1 MSKIIFFSYERMF
14 YPKDMLSGPG
24 ARIWEMA
31 NALKRRKHKI
41 TIAQMKHEKDFTKND
56 IKFISWDPITLKNI
70 GKEYDVAF
78 IHLSAYSSDY
88 FEKIKKIPTIVDLTT
103 SLTMESQVHHVGNK
117 DSFFLNDG
125 ILPTYNA
132 LQYGDFFIC
141 ASEAQRNY
149 YVGMMS
155 IIGIKNYNID
165 NLEIVPYAPKSN
177 KPIIK
182 NKKILE
188 KIVGKNK
195 KILLWMGSIFSWYD
209 YKTTLE
215 GLKLIV
221 KKDPNVCLVFVGGYN
236 PYVKELTKENYLEC
250 KKYAKKLDLINKNVF
265 FLDWVVREDLLSIY
279 NESKLSLAI
288 SFNKV
293 ESSITHRT
301 RIIDSFRVRTPI
313 LCTKNDAFANIIKEN
328 NLGIVIDEKN
338 PEQFSRKV
346 LKFIDKK
353 DQLKR
358 FSENIDNFVK
368 KKFNIDESIK
378 PVDKFCKKPIQRE
391 HKSRIDFHDI
401 IENQKRRIKDLEY
414 TKADKIANNNSLQTE
429 IHRIEKL
436 LKDVEIEKNEL
447 LKDVEIEKNEFKI
460 ETIKQVNDL
469 KKIIQE
475 KNKII
480 EEQTKILLIQKQII
494 GQYKSSIVYPF
505 YRITSTIGKTKLGKL
520 LQKILK

>member
-177 KPIIK
+177 KPIISYIDQFPEPK
-182 NKKILE
+182 NME
-188 KIVGKNK
+188 QG
-195 KILLWMGSIFSWYD
+195 IF
-209 YKTTLE
+209 LQ
-215 GLKLIV
+215 
-221 KKDPNVCLVFVGGYN
+221 
-236 PYVKELTKENYLEC
+236 
-250 KKYAKKLDLINKNVF
+250 
-265 FLDWVVREDLLSIY
+265 
-279 NESKLSLAI
+279 KLSDGLE
-288 SFNKV
+288 
-293 ESSITHRT
+293 ES
-301 RIIDSFRVRTPI
+301 
-313 LCTKNDAFANIIKEN
+313 
-328 NLGIVIDEKN
+328 
-338 PEQFSRKV
+338 
-346 LKFIDKK
+346 
-353 DQLKR
+353 
-358 FSENIDNFVK
+358 
-368 KKFNIDESIK
+368 
-378 PVDKFCKKPIQRE
+378 
-391 HKSRIDFHDI
+391 
-401 IENQKRRIKDLEY
+401 
-414 TKADKIANNNSLQTE
+414 
-429 IHRIEKL
+429 
-436 LKDVEIEKNEL
+436 
-447 LKDVEIEKNEFKI
+447 
-460 ETIKQVNDL
+460 
-469 KKIIQE
+469 
-475 KNKII
+475 KNKITI
-480 EEQTKILLIQKQII
+480 KLPVGSIIVVNNYFWLHGRRPFKKNKELRRELL
-494 GQYKSSIVYPF
+494 
-505 YRITSTIGKTKLGKL
+505 RIRGSFFL
-520 LQKILK
+520 